1 MKISKTHF
9 FNFKEASIAYQIY
22 GRGPS
27 VVFLHGYCEDS
38 FIWQSGIKRWSK
50 THTCITIDLPGFG
63 KSSLLKGYSIE
74 DLGDMVAA
82 LLSQLSIAKVS
93 LIGHSMGGYVAL
105 AFAKKYPL
113 LLSSIGLIHSHCFDD
128 NEAKKA
134 NRRKSID
141 FIKRHGTSAFLTPFY
156 TQLFAAE
163 NFAKHKHLIADLT
176 RRNASLSVEAIIT
189 GAEALIN
196 RPSFEQV
203 LKSIDCPVLI
213 FGGGQDAAI
222 AKEQTMKMATM
233 PAIADFYFE
242 QNVGHMGFFECKSI
256 FEKAVSDFLERI

>member
-9 FNFKEASIAYQIY
+9 FKFKEVSIAYQIY

-63 KSSLLKGYSIE
+63 KSSLLNDYSIE
-74 DLGDMVAA
+74 DLGDMVAQ
-82 LLSQLSIAKVS
+82 LLSQLSISTSTV
-93 LIGHSMGGYVAL
+93 IGHSMGGYAAL
-105 AFAKKYPL
+105 AFAKKHPSM
-113 LLSSIGLIHSHCFDD
+113 LSGIGLIHSHCFEDS
-128 NEAKKA
+128 EAKKT
-134 NRRKSID
+134 NRKKSID
-141 FIKRHGTSAFLTPFY
+141 FIRRHGTAAFLTPFY
-156 TQLFAAE
+156 TQLFAPE
-163 NFAKHKHLIADLT
+163 NFDKHKHLIADLT
-176 RRNASLSVEAIIT
+176 RRNASLSAEAIIA

-203 LKSIDCPVLI
+203 LRSVVCPVLI
-213 FGGGQDAAI
+213 FGGEQDAAI
-222 AKEQTMKMATM
+222 TKEQTMKMATM